1 MAIKLKRLNKNF
13 GFRDTYIKIFYI
25 LLMVL
30 STSIFIETVVF
41 LLRDRFYLFRS
52 IFENIFTNYG
62 LYYSTTVRKFI
73 LFGPGVYMDNRWL
86 SLGILFVLIAS
97 FRYYCKNR
105 SCLHPSR

>member
-73 LFGPGVYMDNRWL
+73 LFGPGVYMDN
-86 SLGILFVLIAS
+86 
-97 FRYYCKNR
+97 
-105 SCLHPSR
+105 